1 MSNSID
7 NRRDKVNY
15 YLDIAETVAERS
27 TCLKRRYGSVIV
39 KNNSIVSMGYNGS
52 PRGMLS
58 CIDTKKCNRESSQR
72 GTDYSYCP
80 AVHSEVNAILQAG
93 RERTLG
99 ADLYLVG
106 YELTENPTK
115 YVKNSSSCTNCR
127 RIIINAGIERVFI
140 RINEMN
146 YKEVNVKREW
156 ANDLNNILGGY

>member
-1 MSNSID
+1 MSDIN
-7 NRRDKVNY
+7 NRRDKINY

-39 KNNSIVSMGYNGS
+39 KNNVIVSSGYNGS

-58 CIDTKKCNRESSQR
+58 CIDTGKCNREAAER

-106 YELTENPTK
+106 YDLSSSE
-115 YVKNSSSCTNCR
+115 YVENSSSCTNCR
-127 RIIINAGIERVFI
+127 RVIINAGIEKVFI
-140 RINEMN
+140 RINEMK
-146 YKEVNVKREW
+146 YKEVNVKNDW